1 MSAQPLDAKV
11 LALIPDGAIRVKV
24 TDAKGKLHWREI
36 PDILPTDTLVINPA
50 TGMAF
55 RMLTQVGRKVGYR
68 KTSKASPTAPPKK
81 GRPKKV
87 QGTPAQVVAL
97 PVFSP
102 PAPPNPKVDI
112 LREKRRAIKKDRLVR
127 SVNKDAGSASILSYV
142 IQELAEEVAALK
154 FERIQSE
161 KQNKDDVSQV
171 SVKRVQAL
179 RTLGE
184 TWLRRREQLA
194 ANELNI
200 DSPSFQALFKFIS
213 DTFAQ
218 ALINSNVRPEV
229 IEVIFSNFSKLLTD
243 DWKNEARGKVKS
255 S

>member
-1 MSAQPLDAKV
+1 
-11 LALIPDGAIRVKV
+11 
-24 TDAKGKLHWREI
+24 
-36 PDILPTDTLVINPA
+36 
-50 TGMAF
+50 
-55 RMLTQVGRKVGYR
+55 
-68 KTSKASPTAPPKK
+68 
-81 GRPKKV
+81 
-87 QGTPAQVVAL
+87 VVAL